1 MRQQLMPRRV
11 PALAALLS
19 LPLAVAP
26 SLAGVVQVQVKLPAE
41 QRLDTANVRRVL
53 VAGFRASDHLTLS
66 LDKEV
71 AKALKDLIRRKTG
84 FELID
89 ADPPPLPEQPIEEAM
104 KNEAYWRRLGQRF
117 NADLIIGGTVDYA
130 SRDESGFSEQ
140 DQVMTDTLQRNRHT
154 VWVEREGFRLELG
167 LYFFRGTSGKLVF
180 EDHFTEEMVFRGKEN
195 DDLSVLLA
203 LFERLHESIL
213 GIVIAR
219 PKVETRYLFTE

>member
-1 MRQQLMPRRV
+1 MVLSV
-11 PALAALLS
+11 LLAATQ
-19 LPLAVAP
+19 AE
-26 SLAGVVQVQVKLPAE
+26 AGVVQVQVKLPAT
-41 QRLDTANVRRVL
+41 QRLDTSNVRRVL

-66 LDKEV
+66 IDKEL

-84 FELID
+84 FELIE

-140 DQVMTDTLQRNRHT
+140 DLVSPSTLQRSRQT

-167 LYFFRGTSGKLVF
+167 LYFFRGTSGRLVF
-180 EDHFTEEMVFRGKEN
+180 EDHFTEEMIFRGKEN
-195 DDLSVLLA
+195 DDLSVLLS
-203 LFERLHESIL
+203 LFERLQESIL